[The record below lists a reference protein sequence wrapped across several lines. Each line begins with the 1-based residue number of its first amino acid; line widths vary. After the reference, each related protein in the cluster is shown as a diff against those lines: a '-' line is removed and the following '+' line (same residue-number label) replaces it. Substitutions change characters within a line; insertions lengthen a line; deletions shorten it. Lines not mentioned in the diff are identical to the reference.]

1 MLFIFILRD
10 GEKKP
15 LSNSRD
21 TQEIPIEEGTTMIKT
36 FEKYMN
42 TNTILEHFEYYDIRQ
57 DNYEKNMNVN
67 PESELQG

>member
-15 LSNSRD
+15 ISNSRD
-21 TQEIPIEEGTTMIKT
+21 TQEIPFQEGKTMIQIL
-36 FEKYMN
+36 EKYNN

-57 DNYEKNMNVN
+57 DNYEKNIN
-67 PESELQG
+67 QQI